1 MVNIN
6 KNDNTNIFLTL
17 AEKTTLATPYYLFV
31 FTSDVDRNEVIFTA
45 NDLTEYKERYNKFLI
60 TETSGTTTLT
70 SGVITLTPTGFWSYK
85 VYEQESGTN
94 LLVENTTS
102 LVEQGRVKVIGT
114 ETINPKYSNSKTYKS
129 YGET

>member
-94 LLVENTTS
+94 LLVANTTG